1 MYLRMEPAHLFPAR
15 RVLETEDIASDF
27 IENEIGRHDWQNNWP
42 AYKAK
47 QPNLRGRI
55 ATWLANAGYVAEPE
69 EIERT
74 IDQLILTRPGR
85 WR

>member
-1 MYLRMEPAHLFPAR
+1 MEPAHLFRAR
-15 RVLETEDIASDF
+15 HVLETEDIASDF
-27 IENEIGRHDWQNNWP
+27 IENEVGRHDWASNWP
-42 AYKAK
+42 KYKAK

-55 ATWLANAGYVAEPE
+55 ATWLANAGYSASPE
-69 EIERT
+69 EVEHA

>member
-1 MYLRMEPAHLFPAR
+1 MEPAHLFRAHQ
-15 RVLETEDIASDF
+15 VLETEDIASDF
-27 IENEIGRHDWQNNWP
+27 IENEIGRHDWMSNWP
-42 AYKAK
+42 TYKAK

-55 ATWLANAGYVAEPE
+55 ATWLSNAGYVAEPE
-69 EIERT
+69 EIERK